1 MYYLYTMKKD
11 ENPAIVG
18 QFALVTEDEDINIL
32 VRIFEKEEKE
42 NPALEYMISNVMSR
56 RTRPLYDYEGIK

>member
-1 MYYLYTMKKD
+1 MKKD